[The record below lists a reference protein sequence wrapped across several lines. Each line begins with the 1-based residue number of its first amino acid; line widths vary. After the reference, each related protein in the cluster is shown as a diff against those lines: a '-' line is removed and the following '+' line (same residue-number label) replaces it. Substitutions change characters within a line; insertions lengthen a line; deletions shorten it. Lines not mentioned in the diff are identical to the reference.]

1 MPTRASEHMR
11 ACAHGGQR
19 RPPSLEM
26 ELALDPLEME
36 LLTVVSA
43 GIQPGSS
50 VKAES
55 ALSPALK
62 WD

>member
-1 MPTRASEHMR
+1 MPG
-11 ACAHGGQR
+11 AHGGQR
-19 RPPSLEM
+19 WPPSLGM
-26 ELALDPLEME
+26 ELVLDPLE
-36 LLTVVSA
+36 LKLQTVVSA

-55 ALSPALK
+55 TLSLALK